1 MIELSQAEHDDL
13 LKLAG
18 NSPANLMLIEPCRRY
33 LASTRF
39 QRHQTLTTAENL
51 SSGVMPGAIAH
62 NKQETEQGLFGSSR
76 RTVRLLGPL
85 SALDPV
91 YGSAHKLKVLSIG
104 PRTEMELL
112 HLIGIGFKEEN
123 IKALDLISSSPMIEV
138 GDMHSLPYPDQSFD
152 VVISGWALAY
162 SSTPG
167 KAIQEMVRVCKRGHG
182 LLAMGATYDPEYIR
196 TKDDPENI
204 VGTMFR
210 HWDDFALRV
219 RVPLITLFREEPQ
232 TNNSKG
238 PVLFI
243 CRLV

>member
-1 MIELSQAEHDDL
+1 MIALDQTELGDL

-18 NSPANLMLIEPCRRY
+18 NNPANLMLIEPCRRY

-39 QRHQTLTTAENL
+39 QRHQKLTTAENL

-62 NKQETEQGLFGSSR
+62 NKQETEQGLFGSSH
-76 RTVRLLGPL
+76 RTTRLLGPL

-112 HLIGIGFKEEN
+112 HLIGIGFREEN
-123 IKALDLISSSPMIEV
+123 IKALDLISSSPMIET

-162 SSTPG
+162 SSTPD
-167 KAIQEMVRVCKRGHG
+167 KAIREMVRVCRRGG

-196 TKDDPENI
+196 THDDPENI

-210 HWDDFALRV
+210 HGWDFLQNIT
-219 RVPLITLFREEPQ
+219 VPVQPIFLDEPAHDEA
-232 TNNSKG
+232 KG

-243 CRLV
+243 CRLK

>member
-1 MIELSQAEHDDL
+1 MIELTQADSEAL
-13 LKLAG
+13 LKLAS
-18 NSPANLMLIEPCRRY
+18 NRPENLMLIEPCRRY

-39 QRHQTLTTAENL
+39 QRHRKHDIAQDL

-62 NKQETEQGLFGSSR
+62 NMQETEQGLFGSSR
-76 RTVRLLGPL
+76 RTTRLLGPL

-91 YGSAHKLKVLSIG
+91 YGAAHKLKVLSIG

-123 IKALDLISSSPMIEV
+123 IKALDLISSSPMIEA
-138 GDMHSLPYPDQSFD
+138 GDMHALPYPDQSFD

-167 KAIQEMVRVCKRGHG
+167 KAIAEMVRVCRKGG

-196 TKDDPENI
+196 TGDDPEHI

-210 HWDDFALRV
+210 DTLDYQAHIPAPYTAVFA
-219 RVPLITLFREEPQ
+219 EEPR
-232 TNNSKG
+232 TDSKG

-243 CRLV
+243 CRLA